1 MPVFIRMFR
10 MRYAGHDSRESVLNI
25 HVALTQSAPL
35 RPISRADPLPCM
47 LTSLGE
53 PPVQPYLIE
62 NIATIGKTYHA
73 TVISLSSRGK
83 SAQNELIRRQIY
95 TRRGDWALDEVGT
108 RRNITGEIMP
118 FQTTRRSFL
127 QTTAVGLAA
136 AETAVSQEKRPS
148 PNDKIRFAMIGAGAR
163 GFMDAGYVVNAGG
176 TEMVAVAD
184 VYEGKLT
191 RAREVFGNDI
201 STTRDYHEVLARK
214 DVDAVLITV
223 PDHLHTDVAIDAFKA
238 GKHVYLEKPM
248 VHKIEEGKAVI
259 DAWKASGK
267 VAQIGSQY
275 TTSVIYRKVAEL
287 IKSGAIGKLN
297 MVEGWFDRV
306 GGGSAM
312 NLFVPPDATPANID
326 WDRFLGRTRKVP
338 FEPARLFQWRSYPE
352 YGGNVGGDLYVH
364 LFGALHVATGALGP
378 IRIFAA
384 GDRLSEEHNGFGQ
397 DVLLALAD
405 YPETA
410 RHPAFNLALRVNL
423 RSGLHR
429 NEQFLRFVGSGGV
442 IKAGS
447 TYVNLNYVDLKR
459 GPEIPPPG
467 YSTLNAF
474 PKAIQEQYLKESGA
488 RTLEVPLVPAT
499 LLSEPDEIFVPP
511 PGRDHPFYAE
521 QMHMNVFCDA
531 IRKGTPVSQDPIDG
545 LRAGGPAELC
555 FASYQEHR
563 VCKWDPEK
571 MEEA

>member
-191 RAREVFGNDI
+191 RAREVFGNEI

-223 PDHLHTDVAIDAFKA
+223 PDHLHADVAIDAFKA

-267 VAQIGSQY
+267 VAQIGSQ
-275 TTSVIYRKVAEL
+275 
-287 IKSGAIGKLN
+287 
-297 MVEGWFDRV
+297 
-306 GGGSAM
+306 
-312 NLFVPPDATPANID
+312 
-326 WDRFLGRTRKVP
+326 
-338 FEPARLFQWRSYPE
+338 
-352 YGGNVGGDLYVH
+352 
-364 LFGALHVATGALGP
+364 
-378 IRIFAA
+378 
-384 GDRLSEEHNGFGQ
+384 
-397 DVLLALAD
+397 
-405 YPETA
+405 
-410 RHPAFNLALRVNL
+410 
-423 RSGLHR
+423 
-429 NEQFLRFVGSGGV
+429 
-442 IKAGS
+442 
-447 TYVNLNYVDLKR
+447 
-459 GPEIPPPG
+459 
-467 YSTLNAF
+467 
-474 PKAIQEQYLKESGA
+474 
-488 RTLEVPLVPAT
+488 
-499 LLSEPDEIFVPP
+499 
-511 PGRDHPFYAE
+511 
-521 QMHMNVFCDA
+521 
-531 IRKGTPVSQDPIDG
+531 
-545 LRAGGPAELC
+545 
-555 FASYQEHR
+555 
-563 VCKWDPEK
+563 
-571 MEEA
+571 